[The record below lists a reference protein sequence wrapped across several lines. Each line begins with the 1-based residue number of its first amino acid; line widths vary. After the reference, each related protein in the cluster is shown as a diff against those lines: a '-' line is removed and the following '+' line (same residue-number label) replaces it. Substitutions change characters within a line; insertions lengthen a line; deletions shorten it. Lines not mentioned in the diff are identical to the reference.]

1 MGSST
6 IVLVQMSMR
15 KNGDLVNSECM
26 SVLPSFPR
34 RFELNGA
41 WINAMSSG
49 SDFELRNVLCASF
62 AMCWDANPTDDDWKT
77 FRECGHDPV
86 AFGEQAQD
94 YAWRHSWDVNQMYK
108 EGRRVLDL
116 MVEEVRA
123 VLNDGV
129 AEEESFSA
137 DQEGAI
143 TT

>member
-62 AMCWDANPTDDDWKT
+62 AMCWDANPTDDDWKL
-77 FRECGHDPV
+77 
-86 AFGEQAQD
+86 
-94 YAWRHSWDVNQMYK
+94 WR
-108 EGRRVLDL
+108 RR
-116 MVEEVRA
+116 
-123 VLNDGV
+123 
-129 AEEESFSA
+129 
-137 DQEGAI
+137 
-143 TT
+143 

>member
-1 MGSST
+1 M
-6 IVLVQMSMR
+6 
-15 KNGDLVNSECM
+15 
-26 SVLPSFPR
+26 LPSFPR

-62 AMCWDANPTDDDWKT
+62 AMCWDANPTDDAWKP

-123 VLNDGV
+123 VLTDGV
-129 AEEESFSA
+129 AAAESFSA
-137 DQEGAI
+137 AQEGAI